1 MTVKEVKTMDK
12 LLSREVVL
20 TVLCSISFTALILEI
35 VQCVTVGLTGGIP
48 EEEAEDESCD

>member
-1 MTVKEVKTMDK
+1 MDK

-20 TVLCSISFTALILEI
+20 TVMRSISFTALILEI

>member
-1 MTVKEVKTMDK
+1 MDK

-20 TVLCSISFTALILEI
+20 TVLCSILFLAFVLEL

-48 EEEAEDESCD
+48 EEEAEDESCN

>member
-20 TVLCSISFTALILEI
+20 TVMCSISFTALILEI
-35 VQCVTVGLTGGIP
+35 VQCFTVGLTGGIP

>member
-12 LLSREVVL
+12 LLCREVVL
-20 TVLCSISFTALILEI
+20 TAMCSILFLAFVLEL
-35 VQCVTVGLTGGIP
+35 VQCFTVGLTGGIP